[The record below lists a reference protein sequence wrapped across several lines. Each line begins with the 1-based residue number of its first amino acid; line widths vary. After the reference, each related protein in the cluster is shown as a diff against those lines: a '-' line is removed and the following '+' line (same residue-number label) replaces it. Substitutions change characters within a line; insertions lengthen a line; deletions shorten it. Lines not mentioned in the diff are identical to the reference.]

1 MRIYPF
7 GCILGAIGQPASWLR
22 EGILMLSIADVVDA
36 PTEGS
41 VVARPLIILEQ
52 PGRLTPKEPSVA

>member
-1 MRIYPF
+1 
-7 GCILGAIGQPASWLR
+7 
-22 EGILMLSIADVVDA
+22 MLSIADVVDA